1 MARKKRF
8 NENTNDTE
16 DFNLDDDMD
25 YSFLDDEEEDSFLDD
40 DDTTSILNVG
50 VVGFTEKDFDE
61 VEAKVSLENIFDDIE
76 ADYITNGRHST
87 IRVISGGT
95 IFGISKIAYDVS
107 SDRGYATMAIVPEQ
121 ARSYHLYDVDDI
133 VWVGEKFGEESETF
147 VDMLDVLVKI
157 GGGDQSNNEA
167 KMADERDIPVMEY
180 DL

>member
-16 DFNLDDDMD
+16 DFNLD
-25 YSFLDDEEEDSFLDD
+25 
-40 DDTTSILNVG
+40 
-50 VVGFTEKDFDE
+50 
-61 VEAKVSLENIFDDIE
+61 DDIE

-167 KMADERDIPVMEY
+167 KMA
-180 DL
+180 